1 LEASK
6 TRDLHYEW
14 LIFGLVATYRRRGMV
29 GFCQKNEHQGA
40 WRTCQGGVADA
51 RNPVTEAVSDI
62 EAGATIRYLKDTDTS
77 YSKHTVYRHDHELI
91 SRRFC

>member
-1 LEASK
+1 MNG
-6 TRDLHYEW
+6 YY
-14 LIFGLVATYRRRGMV
+14 LVWSPLTVVEECSR
-29 GFCQKNEHQGA
+29 FCQKNEHQGA